1 MKVQLYYFQKI
12 VLSAMSVQLHRG
24 KDSLDNL
31 LPEKINAI
39 DSELFTKL
47 LDLSSSETNSTSL
60 RRL

>member
-1 MKVQLYYFQKI
+1 
-12 VLSAMSVQLHRG
+12 MSVQLHRG